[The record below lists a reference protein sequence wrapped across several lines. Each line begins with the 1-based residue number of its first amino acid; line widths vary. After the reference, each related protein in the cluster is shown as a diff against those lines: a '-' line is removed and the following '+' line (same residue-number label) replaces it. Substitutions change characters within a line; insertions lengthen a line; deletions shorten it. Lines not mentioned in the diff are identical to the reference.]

1 MYAIKSIIIKY
12 NNVENE
18 KKDVNYFFGLDN
30 EN

>member
-12 NNVENE
+12 NNVEKE